1 MSKNNGKPVIF
12 LAFANDQQDYL
23 HNLKVEQRRIRTALQ
38 KAEQAGL
45 CEVVYETNTSIN
57 DILDVFQRYQDRIAV
72 FHYGGHA
79 SDYLLLLET
88 ADGERSLAHSEG
100 LVSFLAQQKGLKF
113 VFINGC
119 SSRQQAEDLVAAGVP
134 AVVGTAQP
142 IDDAVA
148 TDLSERFYRGLA
160 SGITLE
166 RAWKEAVDQVKIK
179 KGKSEFRAVYPH
191 GKFKSVSA
199 FPWSIYYREGAEIVK
214 KWSLPEAAENPLFGL
229 PEIPPKFD
237 LPEMPCLFLQPYKR
251 HHAEIFFGRSYYIR
265 DLYHRIHD
273 KNSPPIVLLYGQSG
287 AGKSSLFDAGLNP
300 RLETGY
306 QVAYIRRI
314 RGKGAAGTL
323 AVALN
328 ELAETLPDTTAV
340 ISETTDDTPSPPAV
354 TSGYETALEQL
365 ETLAANADESLRQE
379 VVALMDR
386 LKSEQDKQTS
396 QPVEERTSASDT
408 TTTTLDAEKMTPGQ
422 LWLALEER
430 IGKPVVIILDQV
442 EEIFTRPNAEQPDE
456 LARFCDMLSS
466 IFSNPSDRP
475 RGKLVLGYRKEFHPE
490 FEEQLKERHL
500 PRSTMFMEHLKRK
513 DILDIFRGL
522 SETPALAKRYHL
534 TVEEDLP
541 VMIADDLLE
550 DKDSPV
556 APVLQILLTK
566 MWNGAYEEN
575 PAAPRFSVAL
585 YQHIRK
591 EGLAMGEF
599 FAKQMSHLQQWRPDV
614 VDSGL
619 AMDVLHLH
627 TTELGTSGVR
637 GADELKT
644 TYAHRPE
651 ILNDLLNRCKALYLL
666 SESQRSAEYTSLSH
680 DTLAPV
686 VIQEYHRSDKPG
698 QRAARVLGN
707 KMPDFWRDEKT
718 VWLDDAD
725 LEIVEAGT
733 LGMRQL
739 SEKEKKLLEISRQK
753 KAEREQLRKRLW
765 IGGMLMVAAIIIS
778 SIFAVISM
786 NKAEL
791 AAKRAKS
798 NLFAMHSTEIRSD
811 DHTVALR
818 LAETAYAHHKTL
830 AAQKSLLNTFYKA
843 AEQQEW
849 FYKHY
854 LSHPAAVKQVTLSPD
869 ESKLLTVAEDHK
881 IRLWTINGEL
891 INTFGHD
898 TTVYSAIFSPNG
910 DYVLSASEDATAR
923 LWTGGGDSV
932 AVLKHLSN
940 VYSAVFSPGGDKI
953 LTASDDGMAMLWQ
966 LDGEK
971 IKSFDHHS
979 VKDAA
984 DQASFLTGINQA
996 IFSPDGSRIIT
1007 VGRDATARIW
1017 DLDTELG
1024 RASLSGQSPLILQ
1037 HDLSVYSAQ
1046 FSLDGNFIL
1055 TGSYDG
1061 FACLWTASGDTVRR
1075 FPHTI
1080 DGLIPKLSPGGDH
1093 VFVSDDKGLGKIW
1106 QVDGD
1111 DNWERIDA
1119 RTYGGFTFVQFIDEK
1134 QQMLTA
1140 LWDKTARVWNED
1152 GEEVAVCRHP
1162 DVVDWATMTRDGRRL
1177 ITASRDMSVR
1187 IWQAAATADV
1197 SIEHPGYSGVRS
1209 ADISQSGAHIASG
1222 TENGDVYIWSGNG
1235 EQKAK
1240 MSHTDA
1246 VLMTTVSPD
1255 ESQILTASRDK
1266 TARLWSIHGA
1276 MIVSLP
1282 HDSTVY
1288 SAKFSPDGE
1297 KILTASLDGAARL
1310 WSAQGE
1316 LLKIFSHDGWV
1327 ISANFSPDGATVLT
1341 ASGDST
1347 ARLWAANGDLL
1358 TTFRHDSSLFSAV
1371 FSPDGEE
1378 ILTTSWDKTARLWT
1392 TDGDSLATYAH
1403 NGTVSRAI
1411 FSPDGEEILTT
1422 SWDYTARLWEKGG
1435 KQLTVLAHYDWVVN
1449 AAFSPDGEQ
1458 LLTIS
1463 DDNTAKLWSLDG
1475 EVLATFEHSGAVTS
1489 GWFTSDGLQIATAS
1503 SDGTVYLWKTA
1514 EGIFQWLKDTPVYQL
1529 TEKDRKQFNF

>member
-88 ADGERSLAHSEG
+88 AEGERSLAHSEG
-100 LVSFLAQQKGLKF
+100 LVSFLARQKGLKF

-199 FPWSIYYREGAEIVK
+199 FPWSIYYRDGAEIVK

-229 PEIPPKFD
+229 PEVPPKYD

-251 HHAEIFFGRSYYIR
+251 AHAEIFFGRSYYIR

-300 RLETGY
+300 RLESGY
-306 QVAYIRRI
+306 QVTYIRRI

-323 AVALN
+323 SVALK
-328 ELAETLPDTTAV
+328 ELVEALPEMPEDTTAK
-340 ISETTDDTPSPPAV
+340 IDDAPQKNNPQANYDNAV
-354 TSGYETALEQL
+354 EQL
-365 ETLAANADESLRQE
+365 EALAAKADESIRPE
-379 VVALMDR
+379 VEALIDR
-386 LKSEQDKQTS
+386 LKSEQEKKISESGD
-396 QPVEERTSASDT
+396 VEEEASAGSNTSVST
-408 TTTTLDAEKMTPGQ
+408 PLDPEKMTPGQ
-422 LWLALEER
+422 LWLALEDR

-442 EEIFTRPNAEQPDE
+442 EEIFTRPNTEQPDE
-456 LARFCDMLSS
+456 LQRFCDMLSG
-466 IFSNPSDRP
+466 IFARPADRP
-475 RGKLVLGYRKEFHPE
+475 KGKLVLGYRKEFHPE
-490 FEEQLKERHL
+490 FEEQLKQRHL
-500 PRSTMFMEHLKRK
+500 PRSTMFMEHLQRK

-522 SETPALAKRYHL
+522 TETPALAKRYHL
-534 TVEEDLP
+534 TVEDELP

-599 FAKQMSHLQQWRPDV
+599 FAKQMSHLQQWRPEV

-619 AMDVLHLH
+619 AMDVLHHH

-637 GADELKT
+637 GAEELKS
-644 TYAHRPE
+644 TYAHRPD
-651 ILNDLLNRCKALYLL
+651 ILNDLLNRCKTLYLL

-707 KMPDFWRDEKT
+707 KMPDFWRDEKS

-725 LEIVEAGT
+725 LEVVEAGS

-739 SEKEKKLLEISRQK
+739 SEKEKELLEISRQK
-753 KAEREQLRKRLW
+753 KAEREQLRKRLF
-765 IGGMLMVAAIIIS
+765 IGGLLMVAAIIVLSIS
-778 SIFAVISM
+778 AFVA
-786 NKAEL
+786 KQEAEQ

-798 NLFAMHSTEIRSD
+798 NLFAMHSSESRSN
-811 DHTVALR
+811 DHTIALR
-818 LAETAYAHHKTL
+818 LAESAYAHDKTV
-830 AAQKSLLNTFYKA
+830 AAQKSLLSTFYNAK
-843 AEQQEW
+843 EEREW

-854 LSHPAAVKQVTLSPD
+854 LSHPAEVKQVTLSPD

-881 IRLWTINGEL
+881 IRLWTIEGNL

-898 TTVYSAIFSPNG
+898 TTVYSANFSRNG
-910 DYVLSASEDATAR
+910 DYILSASEDATAR
-923 LWTGGGDSV
+923 LWSGGGDSLQV
-932 AVLKHLSN
+932 FKHISN
-940 VYSAVFSPGGDKI
+940 VYSAVFSPKGEKV
-953 LTASDDGMAMLWQ
+953 LTASDDGEAALWL

-971 IKSFDHHS
+971 VASFQHGIF
-979 VKDAA
+979 VGINDAA
-984 DQASFLTGINQA
+984 FSPDGNKVLTSGRDGTVRVWDVSEDAMQDSLRASVVLPHNDPA
-996 IFSPDGSRIIT
+996 YSARFSPDGSM
-1007 VGRDATARIW
+1007 
-1017 DLDTELG
+1017 
-1024 RASLSGQSPLILQ
+1024 
-1037 HDLSVYSAQ
+1037 
-1046 FSLDGNFIL
+1046 IL
-1055 TGSYDG
+1055 TAAYDDY
-1061 FACLWTASGDTVRR
+1061 ARLWTASGDTLASYRHYAYKVPPQ
-1075 FPHTI
+1075 FSP
-1080 DGLIPKLSPGGDH
+1080 DGSHI
-1093 VFVSDDKGLGKIW
+1093 FVIEGQGLGKIYEIGE
-1106 QVDGD
+1106 D
-1111 DNWERIDA
+1111 
-1119 RTYGGFTFVQFIDEK
+1119 YGIIIGGRVHKTFTHAEFFGQGLKILSAFE
-1134 QQMLTA
+1134 
-1140 LWDKTARVWNED
+1140 DKTARIWNED
-1152 GEEVAVCRHP
+1152 SDDIVVCRHP
-1162 DVVDWATMTRDGRRL
+1162 DIVNWVTTTRDGQLL
-1177 ITASRDMSVR
+1177 ITASQDRSVR
-1187 IWQAAATADV
+1187 VWQAAATAGI
-1197 SIEHPGYSGVRS
+1197 SIEHPGYVGVTSVDIANSS
-1209 ADISQSGAHIASG
+1209 AYIASG
-1222 TENGDVYIWSGNG
+1222 TESGDVYIWSGEG

-1240 MSHTDA
+1240 MNHSDA
-1246 VLMTTVSPD
+1246 VLMTTISPD
-1255 ESQILTASRDK
+1255 ESHILTASRDK
-1266 TARLWSIHGA
+1266 SARLWSIHGA

-1297 KILTASLDGAARL
+1297 RILTASLDGAARL
-1310 WSAQGE
+1310 WSKQGE
-1316 LLKIFSHDGWV
+1316 LLQNYSHDGWV
-1327 ISANFSPDGATVLT
+1327 ITADFSPNGTKVLT

-1347 ARLWAANGDLL
+1347 ARLWTLGGDIL

-1371 FSPDGEE
+1371 FSPDGESV
-1378 ILTTSWDKTARLWT
+1378 LTTSWDRTARQWGT
-1392 TDGDSLATYAH
+1392 NGDSLATYHH

-1411 FSPDGEEILTT
+1411 FSPDGNSVLTT
-1422 SWDYTARLWEKGG
+1422 SWDTSARLWKREGA
-1435 KQLTVLAHYDWVVN
+1435 LLATMLHDDWVVN
-1449 AAFSPDGEQ
+1449 AAFSPDGGQ

-1475 EVLATFEHSGAVTS
+1475 DELALFAHSGGVTA
-1489 GWFTSDGLQIATAS
+1489 GWFTPDGLQILTAA
-1503 SDGTVYLWKTA
+1503 SDGTVRLWKTA
-1514 EGIFQWLKDTPVYQL
+1514 EGIFQWLQETPVYKL
-1529 TEKDRKQFNF
+1529 TEKDRQQFNF